1 MIIDKDIQV
10 ISETEIQMIVTMRDD
25 ERVRSTR
32 VYHLVKSP
40 TQNTEDVCRTAC
52 PEAFAEAFAS

>member
-10 ISETEIQMIVTMRDD
+10 ISETEIHMIVTMRDD
-25 ERVRSTR
+25 ERVRATR

-40 TQNTEDVCRTAC
+40 TQDTEAVCRVAC
-52 PEAFAEAFAS
+52 PEAFADATAP